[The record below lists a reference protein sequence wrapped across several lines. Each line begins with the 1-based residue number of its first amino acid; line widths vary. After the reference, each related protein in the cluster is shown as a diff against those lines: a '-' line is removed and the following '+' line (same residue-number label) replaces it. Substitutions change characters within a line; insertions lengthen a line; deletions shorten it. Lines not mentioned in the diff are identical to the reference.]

1 MAAYDESL
9 LEEVRDDPE
18 TLGYAALTAANND
31 EAVAALLNET
41 MMAVVGE
48 ISRSDLATWA
58 AATGM
63 RAKIEDVSK
72 DAESPLR
79 SSALAIID
87 VLKGASA
94 GIDLA
99 KPTNMGIL
107 DAWESATLLSAEDKA
122 AFVALATHDTPRS
135 VVLFGKLVTA
145 NDVARVVRDDL
156 GNSLL
161 GA

>member
-1 MAAYDESL
+1 VQGL
-9 LEEVRDDPE
+9 LEELRDDPAAV
-18 TLGYAALTAANND
+18 GYAPLIAANND
-31 EAVAALLNET
+31 EAIATLLNDAV
-41 MMAVVGE
+41 MPVVGE

-72 DAESPLR
+72 DVQSPLR

-94 GIDLA
+94 GIDLS

-107 DAWESATLLSAEDKA
+107 DAWESATLLSAEDRA

-135 VVLFGKLVTA
+135 IVLFGRLVTA
-145 NDVARVVRDDL
+145 NDIARVVRDDL

-161 GA
+161 GV